1 MQQWKRGGG
10 SAGVEVGAGAEGGV
24 GAGVGAVA
32 GGRAGDSAQR
42 PMPHLGNFCGISAL
56 RFVTLDLR

>member
-24 GAGVGAVA
+24 GAVA
-32 GGRAGDSAQR
+32 GGWAGDSAQR